1 MFPFTNINKFI
12 NEKID
17 YYVDQKVVS
26 KLQAKPPEKS
36 TTEFG
41 KKVDYDASIIDYTT
55 QSYLPFY
62 KINKTY
68 DTIEEL
74 IKDYRRVSMFS
85 YVNDAVDEIINE
97 SIVLDIEETCKLKF
111 KDSVD
116 EKKIP
121 KKAREILSKE
131 FEYLKTLIDFDNE
144 GDILFRNWYIDGRLY
159 VQLILEKDKTKK
171 GIVKLKQ
178 MSPLE
183 LKRVYDKKEKKH
195 YYIFDPKEPSTINED
210 KMAGKK
216 YVIRIPEE
224 LIAYCHSGV
233 INYELNI
240 PVSHLHYA
248 LRDINR
254 LDVLED
260 HILIYRIVRAPERR
274 AFYID
279 VGNLPQSKA
288 QEYVKEIMNQYRN
301 KKVFN
306 ATSGK
311 IEDSIDQ
318 FAMLEDF
325 FLIRRGG
332 KGTEIDTLSGGQGLG
347 ELDDLNYFERRVYK
361 ALKVPQ
367 NRMKKE
373 EAPSVDFSR
382 QSEIERDEL
391 KFSRF
396 IGKLRKRFSVLWFTI
411 LKQQCSL
418 KGLITKEEFDSY
430 KPYMYFDYMTDN
442 WWEEARDWE
451 KFKSQLEIL
460 GDAEAYV
467 GTWMSKDEVHKK
479 IMKRTEEDIV
489 NLKKQLKKEAKEES
503 SPDDPSGNDDFDF
516 SSDSNMNDKD
526 DNIEK
531 KGEKEGKPE

>member
-1 MFPFTNINKFI
+1 MGFFDRFNNYLH
-12 NEKID
+12 EKID
-17 YYVDQKVVS
+17 YYIQNNYVNKIQKNEV
-26 KLQAKPPEKS
+26 KNTN

-41 KKVDYDASIIDYTT
+41 KKIDYDASILDYTS

-68 DTIEEL
+68 DTIVDL

-85 YVNDAVDEIINE
+85 YVNDALEEIINE
-97 SIVLDIEETCKLKF
+97 SIVLSVDETCKLKF
-111 KDSVD
+111 KEQGD
-116 EKKIP
+116 ETKVPKKI
-121 KKAREILSKE
+121 KEILIEE
-131 FEYLKTLIDFDNE
+131 FDNIKRLIDFDNE
-144 GDILFRNWYIDGRLY
+144 GDVLFRNWYIDGRIY
-159 VQLILEKDKTKK
+159 IQQVLEKNNLKK

-178 MSPLE
+178 ISPFE
-183 LKRVYDKKEKKH
+183 IKRVYDEKEQKH
-195 YYIFDPKEPSTINED
+195 YYVYEPKEISSIKKNEMS
-210 KMAGKK
+210 KGNMVLK
-216 YVIRIPEE
+216 IPEE
-224 LIAYCHSGV
+224 LVAYCHSGV
-233 INYELNI
+233 INYELNV

-279 VGNLPQSKA
+279 VGNLPQTKA
-288 QEYVKEIMNQYRN
+288 EEYVKQIMNTYRN

-332 KGTEIDTLSGGQGLG
+332 KGTEIDTISGGQGLD
-347 ELDDLNYFERRVYK
+347 ELNDLTYFERRVYK
-361 ALKVPQ
+361 SLKVPQ

-391 KFSRF
+391 KFSKF
-396 IGKLRKRFSVLWFTI
+396 IEKLRKRFSILWHI
-411 LKQQCSL
+411 LLQNQCFF
-418 KGLITKEEFDSY
+418 KGLITKEEYDKY
-430 KPYMYFDYMTDN
+430 KPYIYFDYMTDN
-442 WWEEARDWE
+442 WWAEARDWE
-451 KFKSQLEIL
+451 KLKSQLETL
-460 GDAEAYV
+460 GDAEQYV
-467 GTWMSKDEVHKK
+467 GTWLSKEEVHKK
-479 IMKRTEEDIV
+479 IMKRTDDEIKI
-489 NLKKQLKKEAKEES
+489 LKNTLKKEAKEENS
-503 SPDDPSGNDDFDF
+503 DDDPSDDEDFDF
-516 SSDSNMNDKD
+516 GKK
-526 DNIEK
+526 EK
-531 KGEKEGKPE
+531 K